1 MVSPSGKKTE
11 VDVEGNYPDLI
22 KKEVDM
28 ESLLGVFLLLSLTGL
43 MIVYADRVKTERDE
57 LKKENNDLR
66 KRLGR

>member
-1 MVSPSGKKTE
+1 M
-11 VDVEGNYPDLI
+11 EGNYPDLI